1 MLDKIKKTKLT
12 KNNHYQT
19 ENNEYGLSTISNNFF
34 PYSCL
39 VDDDV
44 LLTKNG
50 ELLQTIEIKMIDFTK
65 NKDGGIRDAVRKAI
79 SNNEL
84 NSQTAFWIHT
94 IKRKKDSNTKAND
107 TNISKN
113 FFLQKVSNV
122 IDDIKQGLNRYD
134 IITYIT
140 IVQDTKNSN
149 ISPIEALK
157 NAIHSISVN
166 SSTLQ
171 TKISSLKENVSHI
184 MQHLQD
190 YNPHILGIRT
200 DEEEKK
206 YSELMEFLYFLVN
219 HKQKKMEI
227 EQIDITDKI
236 NESSYIFKDG
246 KMLFKNNNTGDINV
260 ASIFTI
266 KEIQDFTISTIADI
280 VNNIDAEMIITEYI
294 DSIDKK
300 TANNFIKSK
309 NDVIGPQNDSI
320 FIDSQEK
327 YYQSSISVLVFDDI
341 SNKNNTTDVFLRC
354 ANTFAEK
361 GIVIV
366 REDIGLE
373 RSYYAMMPAN
383 FYFTY
388 RLSIHSKNE
397 IGTFIYSYVFQEKNS
412 DIFIKNLSLLNIG
425 TLKNNP
431 VQIGFLKENSN
442 ILISGPEKCGKGIIT
457 NLLTSA
463 WANKFNSNIIYV
475 ELNKESSMFIDAI
488 GGKNYRISADPIENN
503 AQFNLLNFKSFQD
516 IQEIQTYLSNMLSLM
531 TSIDNTIINVNFTKN
546 INSALDIIIEH
557 CIDGKDESQTL
568 SKLHPYLKNNNID
581 EMLRHWYLIGKYYH
595 LFDNKNDVFNNID
608 IAHFYIDNTIQS
620 KPSLLSIIIYHL
632 FTNIVNVARKSN
644 KPTIV
649 VVDEPF
655 LLFSDA
661 LFSKILEDIEDVS
674 RETDT
679 HFIFKIQDFEREMMS
694 SINFSEIVKS
704 CGLQLHF
711 ANKDIVNNNYMRI
724 FQLNKQEYTTINALS
739 KFNGMNFFVKY
750 LDERFCCQLNIK
762 DKKVLS
768 ILSDPDSYTYNNIM
782 NIKNSTMN
790 YNPNSYIAKYFSINN
805 I

>member
-1 MLDKIKKTKLT
+1 MFNKIRTNLKRDNQHKK
-12 KNNHYQT
+12 
-19 ENNEYGLSTISNNFF
+19 ENSEYTLSPISNNFF

-44 LLTKNG
+44 LMTKNG
-50 ELLQTIEIKMIDFTK
+50 ELFQTIEIKMTDFTK
-65 NKDGGIRDAVRKAI
+65 NKDTGLRDVVRKAI
-79 SNNEL
+79 SNDTIDL
-84 NSQTAFWIHT
+84 QTAFWIHT
-94 IKRKKDSNTKAND
+94 VKRKKGNNTKDSNTMS
-107 TNISKN
+107 SKN

-122 IDDIKQGLNRYD
+122 INDIKQGLNRYD

-140 IVQDTKNSN
+140 IVQGNKNGN
-149 ISPIEALK
+149 ISPLETFK
-157 NAIHSISVN
+157 NAISSISD
-166 SSTLQ
+166 STYTLQ
-171 TKISSLKENVSHI
+171 KKISSLKETTSYI
-184 MQHLQD
+184 ATQLQD
-190 YNPHILGIRT
+190 YSPHILGIRT

-219 HKQKKMEI
+219 HKHKEMEI
-227 EQIDITDKI
+227 EQVDITDKI
-236 NESSYIFKDG
+236 NESNYLFKDG
-246 KMLFKNNNTGDINV
+246 KMLFKNNNTNDVNI
-260 ASIFTI
+260 ASVFTI
-266 KEIQDFTISTIADI
+266 KEVQDFNISITADI
-280 VNNIDAEMIITEYI
+280 INNIDAEIIITEYI

-300 TANNFIKSK
+300 TANNFINAKSE
-309 NDVIGPQNDSI
+309 
-320 FIDSQEK
+320 FIKQPNVGVLGNNQEK
-327 YYQSSISVLVFDDI
+327 YYQSSTSVFVFNDVG
-341 SNKNNTTDVFLRC
+341 NANNTLDVFLRC
-354 ANTFAEK
+354 ANVFAEK

-388 RLSIHSKNE
+388 RLSIHNNHE
-397 IGTFIYSYVFQEKNS
+397 IGSFIYSYVFQEMNS
-412 DIFIKNLSLLNIG
+412 DIFIRNFPLLNIG

-442 ILISGPEKCGKGIIT
+442 ILISGSEKSGKGIVA

-463 WANKFNSNIIYV
+463 WENKFNSNIIYI

-488 GGKNYRISADPIENN
+488 GGKNYRISTDQTKNN
-503 AQFNLLNFKSFQD
+503 TQFNLLNFQSFQD
-516 IQEIQTYLSNMLSLM
+516 TAEIQTYLSNMLSLM
-531 TSIDNTIINVNFTKN
+531 MGMDNANIDANFTKKV
-546 INSALDIIIEH
+546 NSALEIIMEH
-557 CIDGKDESQTL
+557 CMDVKDKNQTL
-568 SKLHPYLKNNNID
+568 SKLHTYFKTDNID
-581 EMLRHWYLIGKYYH
+581 EILRHWYLIGKYYH

-608 IAHFYIDNTIQS
+608 IAHFYIDDTIRS
-620 KPSLLSIIIYHL
+620 KNSLLSVVVYHI
-632 FTNIVNVARKSN
+632 FTSIVNFARKSN

-655 LLFSDA
+655 TLFSDVIFDE
-661 LFSKILEDIEDVS
+661 LLDNIKDVS
-674 RETDT
+674 QQTDT

-694 SINFSEIVKS
+694 STNFSEIIKS

-711 ANKDIVNNNYMRI
+711 ANKDVVNNNYMRI
-724 FQLNKQEYTTINALS
+724 FQLSKPDYTTINALS
-739 KFNGMNFFVKY
+739 KFDGINFFVKY

-782 NIKNSTMN
+782 NIKNNTMN
-790 YNPNSYIAKYFSINN
+790 YDPNSYIARYFSISN

>member
-1 MLDKIKKTKLT
+1 MLNKIKTRLT
-12 KNNHYQT
+12 KNNQHPK
-19 ENNEYGLSTISNNFF
+19 ESNEYNLSIISNNFF

-50 ELLQTIEIKMIDFTK
+50 ELLQTIEIKMTDFTK
-65 NKDGGIRDAVRKAI
+65 NKDNGIRDAVRKAI

-140 IVQDTKNSN
+140 IVQDNKSVNT
-149 ISPIEALK
+149 SPFEALK
-157 NAIHSISVN
+157 NTINFIGN
-166 SSTLQ
+166 SSSSLQ
-171 TKISSLKENVSHI
+171 TKISLLKENVSHI
-184 MQHLQD
+184 TQQLQD
-190 YNPHILGIRT
+190 YNPHILSIRI

-219 HKQKKMEI
+219 HKQKEIEI
-227 EQIDITDKI
+227 EQVDITDEI
-236 NESSYIFKDG
+236 NESSYLFKDG

-266 KEIQDFTISTIADI
+266 KEIQNFTISTIADI
-280 VNNIDAEMIITEYI
+280 INNIDAEMIITEYI

-300 TANNFIKSK
+300 TANNFINSK
-309 NDVIGPQNDSI
+309 NDFIKQKDNNTSFND
-320 FIDSQEK
+320 QEQ

-361 GIVIV
+361 GIVVV

-388 RLSIHSKNE
+388 RLSIHDKNE

-412 DIFIKNLSLLNIG
+412 NIFIKNLSLLNIG

-442 ILISGPEKCGKGIIT
+442 VLISGPEKCGTGIVA

-463 WANKFNSNIIYV
+463 WESKFNSNIIYV

-488 GGKNYRISADPIENN
+488 GGKNYRISADPIKNN
-503 AQFNLLNFKSFQD
+503 TQFNLLNFKSFQD
-516 IQEIQTYLSNMLSLM
+516 TQEIQTYLSNMLSLM
-531 TSIDNTIINVNFTKN
+531 IGVDNTIIDTNFTNN
-546 INSALDIIIEH
+546 INSALDIIMEH
-557 CIDGKDESQTL
+557 CLDGNNDSSTL
-568 SKLHPYLKNNNID
+568 SKLHPYLKSNNID

-595 LFDNKNDVFNNID
+595 LFDNKNDVFDNID
-608 IAHFYIDNTIQS
+608 IAHFYIDDTI
-620 KPSLLSIIIYHL
+620 KNKTSLLSVVVYHL
-632 FTNIVNVARKSN
+632 FTSIVNFARKN
-644 KPTIV
+644 DKPTIV

-655 LLFSDA
+655 VLFSDTS
-661 LFSKILEDIEDVS
+661 FSKILEYIEDVS
-674 RETDT
+674 QETDT
-679 HFIFKIQDFEREMMS
+679 HFIFKIHDFEREMMS
-694 SINFSEIVKS
+694 STNFGEIVKS
-704 CGLQLHF
+704 CGLQMHF

-739 KFNGMNFFVKY
+739 KFDGINFFVKY
-750 LDERFCCQLNIK
+750 LDERFCCQLNIA

-768 ILSDPDSYTYNNIM
+768 ILSDPDSYTYNNII

-790 YNPNSYIAKYFSINN
+790 YDPNSYIAQYFSISN